1 MNKFKMFWIKVW
13 NVLKKF
19 PVFMSIAVLLP
30 ASIYFFRYIFSTEHY
45 YFNLNYEGERVNVDP
60 HTFEITEITT
70 AINKIYDISSFSN
83 YQGGA
88 CYQNYYALCSN
99 NFECILIYNM
109 ETKKVEHTITT
120 GMTDTEYHCNT
131 CFFGPTFYS
140 SSDKFPLLYI
150 SMENESVES
159 TFAYRINQ
167 NATKNQITKIQELH
181 FNVDNGEKLYYP
193 NSYYDYESGLLYY
206 SGYTKKSYMKSEDNI
221 LRYYSFQLPDHRIEY
236 VELNTSEAEEMFD
249 LPSETAT
256 QGGFISNGYLYQTFS
271 FNSETELIRAPKF
284 RLVDLKEKTI
294 IYQVDDLGKQF
305 GVYDEFENVAICND
319 GHIYGFGVKSLRIYD
334 FIYKADIPT
343 N

>member
-13 NVLKKF
+13 NVLRKF

-30 ASIYFFRYIFSTEHY
+30 TSIYFFRYLFSTEHY
-45 YFNLNYEGERVNVDP
+45 YFNLDYHGERVNVDP
-60 HTFEITEITT
+60 HTFELLEIDPMF
-70 AINKIYDISSFSN
+70 KIMDISSFSN

-109 ETKKVEHTITT
+109 TTKKVEHQIFT
-120 GMTDTEYHCNT
+120 GMTDTEFHCNT

-140 SSDKFPLLYI
+140 SRDKFPLLYI
-150 SMENESVES
+150 SMENASVES
-159 TFAYRINQ
+159 TMVYRIDQ

-181 FNVDNGEKLYYP
+181 FNVDQGDKVYLP

-206 SGYTKKSYMKSEDNI
+206 SGYTKNSYMQSEDNI
-221 LRYYSFQLPDHRIEY
+221 LRYYTFQLPDHRIEY
-236 VELNTSEAEEMFD
+236 VELNTSEALDTFD

-256 QGGFISNGYLYQTFS
+256 QGGFISDGFLYQTFS
-271 FNSETELIRAPKF
+271 FNSSTEFHKAPKF
-284 RLVDLKEKTI
+284 RLVDLKEKKI
-294 IYQVDDLGKQF
+294 IYQVDDLGKLN
-305 GVYDEFENVAICND
+305 GIYDEFENVAICSD
-319 GHIYGFGVKSLRIYD
+319 GHIYGFGVKTLRMYD
-334 FIYKADIPT
+334 FIYKAQIPT